1 MIKIWSELPVARA
14 KEQVADVATLLWV
27 LFWGSIVW
35 RLFQFLASF
44 ALVPVARIRAP
55 RVA

>member
-27 LFWGSIVW
+27 LIWGSIVW

-44 ALVPVARIRAP
+44 VLVPVARIRAP